1 VQDTKG
7 NFLTATYTED
17 STNGDYSP
25 VRIDLGNAVS
35 GINPIGTVG
44 FVYESRQD
52 VISTYTAGSLMRA
65 TKRLAKVQTYVG
77 TTGASAALVK
87 EYLLGYSQGG
97 AAQRSRL
104 SSVKECDASGAC
116 FPQANFTWTTF
127 NLGFHITAHG
137 LDNGAFGEPSW
148 SSQNIAPR
156 SLVDIN
162 GDGRAD
168 IFGFHSSGLVA
179 ATSTGT
185 GSFVFAPT
193 SLPAG
198 AFGYG
203 NGWQDNN
210 VEPRFLADVN
220 GDGLPDIVA
229 FHASGVIVAL
239 NTGNGFTF
247 APPNGLGAGAF
258 GQPTWASQATD
269 PRYLVDMNGDGLADI
284 VGFHNSGVVIALGM
298 GNGNFAFGPTT
309 GLSPG
314 AFGYGNGWQDNN
326 VEPRFLAD
334 VHGDGLPDIV
344 AFHASGVIV
353 ALNTGNGFTFAPP
366 NGLGAGAFG
375 QPTWA
380 SQATD
385 PRYLVD
391 INGDGLADIVGFHN
405 SGVVIALSMGN
416 GNFAFGPTT
425 GLSPGAFGYGNGW
438 QDNNVEPRFLADV
451 NGDGLPDIVGL
462 HNSGV
467 VIALNTGNGFAI
479 VPSGLPEG
487 AYGFQGPWQDQ
498 GVHPRFVTDVN
509 GDGFSDI
516 VGIYNYGPVPALNN
530 ATVRPDLLAA
540 VMDSLGKTVSLTYQ
554 SIANT
559 SNYVKDATSA
569 YPTLD
574 VQAPLYVVSSVSS
587 SNGIGGTV
595 QTDYFYTGLKAE
607 LGTGRGLLGFRTVQ
621 ATDVQAG
628 VKSLTEYRQD
638 WPYVGMPLQSK
649 RIAPDGTTILSQ
661 TDYSYAC
668 LDPANGSG
676 CTVATGNRYFPH
688 VSQSDETS
696 RDLNNTFIS
705 KVRTQNSY
713 DSLGNA
719 NQIGVT
725 HLDAGG
731 SATGY
736 AKTTTNTYTN
746 DTSNWLLGRLIRTEV
761 QSTVP

>member
-1 VQDTKG
+1 
-7 NFLTATYTED
+7 
-17 STNGDYSP
+17 
-25 VRIDLGNAVS
+25 
-35 GINPIGTVG
+35 
-44 FVYESRQD
+44 
-52 VISTYTAGSLMRA
+52 
-65 TKRLAKVQTYVG
+65 
-77 TTGASAALVK
+77 
-87 EYLLGYSQGG
+87 
-97 AAQRSRL
+97 
-104 SSVKECDASGAC
+104 
-116 FPQANFTWTTF
+116 
-127 NLGFHITAHG
+127 
-137 LDNGAFGEPSW
+137 
-148 SSQNIAPR
+148 
-156 SLVDIN
+156 
-162 GDGRAD
+162 
-168 IFGFHSSGLVA
+168 
-179 ATSTGT
+179 
-185 GSFVFAPT
+185 
-193 SLPAG
+193 
-198 AFGYG
+198 
-203 NGWQDNN
+203 
-210 VEPRFLADVN
+210 
-220 GDGLPDIVA
+220 
-229 FHASGVIVAL
+229 
-239 NTGNGFTF
+239 
-247 APPNGLGAGAF
+247 
-258 GQPTWASQATD
+258 
-269 PRYLVDMNGDGLADI
+269 
-284 VGFHNSGVVIALGM
+284 
-298 GNGNFAFGPTT
+298 
-309 GLSPG
+309 
-314 AFGYGNGWQDNN
+314 
-326 VEPRFLAD
+326 
-334 VHGDGLPDIV
+334 
-344 AFHASGVIV
+344 
-353 ALNTGNGFTFAPP
+353 
-366 NGLGAGAFG
+366 
-375 QPTWA
+375 
-380 SQATD
+380 
-385 PRYLVD
+385 
-391 INGDGLADIVGFHN
+391 
-405 SGVVIALSMGN
+405 
-416 GNFAFGPTT
+416 
-425 GLSPGAFGYGNGW
+425 
-438 QDNNVEPRFLADV
+438 
-451 NGDGLPDIVGL
+451 
-462 HNSGV
+462 
-467 VIALNTGNGFAI
+467 
-479 VPSGLPEG
+479 
-487 AYGFQGPWQDQ
+487 
-498 GVHPRFVTDVN
+498 
-509 GDGFSDI
+509 
-516 VGIYNYGPVPALNN
+516 LNN